1 MVNAT
6 QESTTSSKVTG
17 SAVEHPAH
25 YNLHKSGVE
34 AIEVIE
40 FLTGNLFNT
49 VKYVWRADHKGKTV
63 EDIEK
68 SLWYIKRELVRFI
81 TELPTIP
88 KYVFEKTDAYVAA
101 EPDKLRASIVFMAVD
116 AHRDLSTYK
125 ENLRRTVD
133 LLDQLLERERAAQ
146 S

>member
-1 MVNAT
+1 MANAT
-6 QESTTSSKVTG
+6 QEDTGIKAKG
-17 SAVEHPAH
+17 SAVENPIH
-25 YNLHKSGVE
+25 YNLHPSGIE

-40 FLTGNLFNT
+40 HLTGNLFNT
-49 VKYVWRADHKGKTV
+49 VKYVWRADHKGKV
-63 EDIEK
+63 IEDIEK
-68 SLWYIKRELVRFI
+68 SLWYIKREIGRFI
-81 TELPTIP
+81 TELPVVP

>member
-1 MVNAT
+1 MANAT
-6 QESTTSSKVTG
+6 QGDTIAKVTG
-17 SAVEHPAH
+17 SAVENPIH
-25 YNLHKSGVE
+25 YNLHPSGVE

-40 FLTGNLFNT
+40 HLTGNIFNT

-68 SLWYIKRELVRFI
+68 SLWYLKRELGRFI
-81 TELPTIP
+81 TELPTVP
-88 KYVFEKTDAYVAA
+88 NYVFEKTDAYVAA
-101 EPDKLRASIVFMAVD
+101 EPDRLRSSIVFMAVD

-133 LLDQLLERERAAQ
+133 LLEQLLERERAAQ